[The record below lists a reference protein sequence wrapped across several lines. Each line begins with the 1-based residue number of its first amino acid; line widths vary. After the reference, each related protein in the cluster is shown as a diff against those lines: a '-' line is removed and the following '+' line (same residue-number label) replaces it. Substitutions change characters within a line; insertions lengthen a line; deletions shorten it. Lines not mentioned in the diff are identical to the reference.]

1 MKTIEEIRADLKELP
16 HISQMIAAF
25 QKAKRTLDGKE
36 TAKDKRLNGC
46 LLRDSLYELLE

>member
-25 QKAKRTLDGKE
+25 QKGE
-36 TAKDKRLNGC
+36 QQ
-46 LLRDSLYELLE
+46 